1 MVRRHRSEF
10 AGFLNISSH
19 VFSLDCPVNK
29 RPNEILI
36 EVFHLVQATTKVSNW
51 HKMTL
56 VCRDWRDLIIDTPTL
71 WQEYSGV
78 SLPWLHLCLIRS
90 APAPV
95 DITYWSSTTFLPMT
109 VDIGPNVHGT
119 VMPFDILVPHA
130 DRIRRLHMVCGD
142 FFLSGLAS
150 MLATGRNFAMVEDLG
165 LYEWTRDSVDMPSV
179 FPHVR
184 SLTVDLSTI
193 DLSAPK
199 RLTRLTIR
207 NAFTSPNGLP
217 DCLLTKLLDMLED
230 SPELEHLEITQSE
243 EVSEYLETDALNR
256 LVSLPKLKTL
266 VLEEAAAHVQL
277 ILSLIILPETTS
289 ITALAQDGPHVQHSV
304 DGQSFSAMVPRL
316 DDWHLCSRNISTLEL
331 EIRDR
336 SIIKSVGLKVY
347 EGGSYNP
354 RLDLRCC

>member
-1 MVRRHRSEF
+1 
-10 AGFLNISSH
+10 
-19 VFSLDCPVNK
+19 
-29 RPNEILI
+29 
-36 EVFHLVQATTKVSNW
+36 
-51 HKMTL
+51 MTL

-243 EVSEYLETDALNR
+243 EVSE
-256 LVSLPKLKTL
+256 LKTL